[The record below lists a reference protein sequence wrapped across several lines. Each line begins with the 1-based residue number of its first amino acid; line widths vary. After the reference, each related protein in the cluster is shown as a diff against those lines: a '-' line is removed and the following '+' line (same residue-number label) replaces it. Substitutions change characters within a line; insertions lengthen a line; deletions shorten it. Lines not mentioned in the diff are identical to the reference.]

1 MSSNRFVGGRGA
13 TANGSLILRRR
24 GATARRR
31 LARFYIV
38 LRRRIG
44 WEEFRSNRGIA
55 RPAQTTTHK
64 IRRRFLR
71 VLWCGLSWA
80 DAAINCCRLFAWWC
94 FTNSEKSSVCFTNY
108 GCGNLASDNSIM
120 LHICFWFWK
129 LDYDNI
135 TMPHFVPDCPVN
147 KTSSLLQF
155 SFDPSSLLTSD
166 WLRPSTWCSYSVE
179 TLGLVFS
186 ERRGTLRNWIR
197 WQYSQQLDI
206 YRSTCELKLHYC
218 SEVTYIF
225 SNSNSRNVCKNA
237 EMRS

>member
-108 GCGNLASDNSIM
+108 GAATSQVTILSCYIFVSDSENSTTTI
-120 LHICFWFWK
+120 LPCPI
-129 LDYDNI
+129 LSQ
-135 TMPHFVPDCPVN
+135 TVPSTKPVPCC
-147 KTSSLLQF
+147 SSLLI
-155 SFDPSSLLTSD
+155 
-166 WLRPSTWCSYSVE
+166 RA
-179 TLGLVFS
+179 VF
-186 ERRGTLRNWIR
+186 
-197 WQYSQQLDI
+197 
-206 YRSTCELKLHYC
+206 
-218 SEVTYIF
+218 
-225 SNSNSRNVCKNA
+225 
-237 EMRS
+237 